1 MPSTAEAP
9 RRTTDISQL
18 IAVVQIEH
26 VRVVEAHLRT
36 SIKSP
41 DEVGYE
47 IEGKIGHTSHIAE
60 PVKSGLFVVRID
72 FLFGMHPKGEKAK
85 DNSSARV
92 AVNVSFELTY
102 RIPESMSVSDEE
114 LTEFARVNGV
124 FNAWPYFREFVHA
137 ALSRMG
143 LPPVIIPVFRLSR
156 PKPSTVKSVVEPT
169 KRSIP
174 KRT

>member
-9 RRTTDISQL
+9 RKMTDISQL
-18 IAVVQIEH
+18 LAVVQIEH

-47 IEGKIGHTSHIAE
+47 IEGKLGHTPHIVK
-60 PVKSGLFVVRID
+60 PVKEGLFVVRID
-72 FLFGMHPKGEKAK
+72 FLFGMHAKGEKAT

-102 RIPESMSVSDEE
+102 RIPESMSACTAPSECAAERE
-114 LTEFARVNGV
+114 LCELSMTQVMPASMHP
-124 FNAWPYFREFVHA
+124 NAVMR
-137 ALSRMG
+137 
-143 LPPVIIPVFRLSR
+143 LP
-156 PKPSTVKSVVEPT
+156 T
-169 KRSIP
+169 
-174 KRT
+174 